1 MHSCIL
7 ALLKV
12 VPVGSAV
19 FVEHSSKEIVA
30 Y

>member
-12 VPVGSAV
+12 VPVGLAV